1 MADLPRQLGRYLLLE
16 RIATGGSAEIYRGL
30 HESGGIQRLVA
41 IKCVHAAH
49 ADNESFLKFFRSEI
63 NLTLGFNHPGIVRT
77 LDFGEEDGRPF
88 IVFEYVHGRSLRQI
102 TDRLAEQKKM
112 MPISLATF
120 ICEQAAGALH
130 YAHDFQEPVTG
141 RVLNIIHRD
150 ISPQNIMVSYDGVPK
165 LIDFGIAK
173 VLQDGDRTIAG
184 FIKGKPA
191 YLSPEQASGQQL
203 DARSDVFALGI
214 VLWELLA
221 GRRLFGGPHD
231 KQFIMQAIV
240 DPAFAID
247 PPSKHDRR
255 VPQTLDEIALRALE
269 RDRNYRYQSARD
281 MQTALWKLLSAA
293 SRHGY
298 VRKAAL
304 LMSQTFAQEIEE
316 EAQGLKRLST
326 VAEELTNSTIDEA
339 SWLIPMPKKRF
350 EKADEVD
357 DLARKPKAGG
367 EDFTYSTNLIQRKLD
382 EKASGVRELEFG
394 AEALK
399 GEETPALETV
409 SGIETPVEQ
418 KPPEQK
424 APDPRPPEPVSQ
436 PAPRFKPK
444 AEVWPRP
451 QRRADDQRS
460 AAAGSLPSLASLSKF
475 REKISRARDV
485 IERKTLGPEGSRD
498 LPSTIRTTMIGALFA
513 GGVAIA
519 FLLATNPAFKKPQS
533 PWAPEQPSPVP
544 AVSTPAIQYR
554 PPEPVAR
561 KARPAP
567 PRKRPAKSSKP
578 RKPTRSRSSSRR

>member
-102 TDRLAEQKKM
+102 TDRLSEQKKM

-141 RVLNIIHRD
+141 RVLNVIHRD

-191 YLSPEQASGQQL
+191 YLSPEQAAGTPL

-231 KQFIMQAIV
+231 KQFIMEAIV

-269 RDRNYRYQSARD
+269 RDRDRRFQSARD

-357 DLARKPKAGG
+357 DLARKPKSSG

-382 EKASGVRELEFG
+382 EKA
-394 AEALK
+394 
-399 GEETPALETV
+399 
-409 SGIETPVEQ
+409 
-418 KPPEQK
+418 
-424 APDPRPPEPVSQ
+424 
-436 PAPRFKPK
+436 
-444 AEVWPRP
+444 
-451 QRRADDQRS
+451 
-460 AAAGSLPSLASLSKF
+460 
-475 REKISRARDV
+475 
-485 IERKTLGPEGSRD
+485 
-498 LPSTIRTTMIGALFA
+498 
-513 GGVAIA
+513 
-519 FLLATNPAFKKPQS
+519 
-533 PWAPEQPSPVP
+533 
-544 AVSTPAIQYR
+544 
-554 PPEPVAR
+554 
-561 KARPAP
+561 
-567 PRKRPAKSSKP
+567 
-578 RKPTRSRSSSRR
+578 